1 MTCSALVHSEPR
13 STRRQ
18 SEHVIKSVRDSA
30 CRHGRRSGI
39 EQCIVELEE
48 ARVGAAHGPLAEHE
62 VEEARL
68 AFAHMA
74 HGRDPRLHG
83 RGCGARAPAGRVPAR
98 GAIRRI
104 GLRQLRPSSC
114 LIETTLRGAHLQP
127 RQMEQ
132 PQCLQN
138 RGRESA
144 VTFKACGKGRH
155 SRGAGDFG
163 TTHDSDAVGPRRG
176 REVLKRRERPC
187 TTPGPPT
194 H

>member
-48 ARVGAAHGPLAEHE
+48 ARVGAAHGSLAEHE

-68 AFAHMA
+68 AFAHTA

-114 LIETTLRGAHLQP
+114 L
-127 RQMEQ
+127 
-132 PQCLQN
+132 N
-138 RGRESA
+138 RNDVTRRSSA
-144 VTFKACGKGRH
+144 TPPN
-155 SRGAGDFG
+155 G
-163 TTHDSDAVGPRRG
+163 TTAMPTESRTGERRDIQGVWKGETLSRSWGFRHDSRF
-176 REVLKRRERPC
+176 
-187 TTPGPPT
+187 
-194 H
+194 

>member
-68 AFAHMA
+68 AFAHTA
-74 HGRDPRLHG
+74 QGRDP
-83 RGCGARAPAGRVPAR
+83 PAYTGEA
-98 GAIRRI
+98 AELELRRDEF
-104 GLRQLRPSSC
+104 Q
-114 LIETTLRGAHLQP
+114 
-127 RQMEQ
+127 
-132 PQCLQN
+132 
-138 RGRESA
+138 RE
-144 VTFKACGKGRH
+144 
-155 SRGAGDFG
+155 
-163 TTHDSDAVGPRRG
+163 
-176 REVLKRRERPC
+176 EL
-187 TTPGPPT
+187 
-194 H
+194 